1 MKSKNYTRL
10 KINIL
15 LQTMLVVLFTA
26 LVGYLFKNLVID
38 GIYNHKFAD
47 GFVHFFMWFHM
58 PEQQAIDLYWKV
70 IGNNKIYFMGAGFLL
85 LFSFFFYFVLS
96 RITQY
101 LKEINQGIENILS
114 DFNEPV
120 RFKPALRPL
129 EDSLNEIK
137 MTIRRQEQEAIESEK
152 KKNDLV
158 VFLAHDLKTPLT
170 SIVAYLSILETKP
183 DMPEEERKKY
193 THISLEKAIRLGEL
207 INEFFEIT
215 KFNLQDI
222 VLEPGNLDLSMML
235 EQIADELYAVL
246 KEKNL
251 RCDVQID
258 DTLMIYGDADKLAR
272 VFDNL
277 LRNAIAYCDKGT
289 AIRIQAKERHQ
300 EIEIVVANEG
310 EKIPEEELSAIF
322 EKFYRVDGSRS
333 SKTGGAGLGLA
344 IAKEIVELHHGDQ
357 VHFLETVLGESQ
369 SAFSPPPFLRRHL
382 LFFLHKRK
390 DGSAPLPM
398 CSLLDMD

>member
-289 AIRIQAKERHQ
+289 AIRIQ
-300 EIEIVVANEG
+300 
-310 EKIPEEELSAIF
+310 ELSAIF

-344 IAKEIVELHHGDQ
+344 IAKEIVELHHGTIRAESDEW
-357 VHFLETVLGESQ
+357 ETRFIVTLPAMSEGE
-369 SAFSPPPFLRRHL
+369 
-382 LFFLHKRK
+382 
-390 DGSAPLPM
+390 
-398 CSLLDMD
+398 

>member
-300 EIEIVVANEG
+300 EIEIVVAKEG

-344 IAKEIVELHHGDQ
+344 IAKEIVELHHGTIRAESDEW
-357 VHFLETVLGESQ
+357 ETRFIVTLPAMSEGE
-369 SAFSPPPFLRRHL
+369 
-382 LFFLHKRK
+382 
-390 DGSAPLPM
+390 
-398 CSLLDMD
+398 

>member
-47 GFVHFFMWFHM
+47 GFVHFLMWFHM

-344 IAKEIVELHHGDQ
+344 IAKEIVELHHGTIRAESDEW
-357 VHFLETVLGESQ
+357 ETRFIVTLPAMSEGE
-369 SAFSPPPFLRRHL
+369 
-382 LFFLHKRK
+382 
-390 DGSAPLPM
+390 
-398 CSLLDMD
+398 

>member
-47 GFVHFFMWFHM
+47 GFVHFFMCFHM

-344 IAKEIVELHHGDQ
+344 IAKEIVELHHGTIRAESDEW
-357 VHFLETVLGESQ
+357 ETRFIVTLPAMSEGE
-369 SAFSPPPFLRRHL
+369 
-382 LFFLHKRK
+382 
-390 DGSAPLPM
+390 
-398 CSLLDMD
+398 

>member
-85 LFSFFFYFVLS
+85 LFPFFFYFVLS

-344 IAKEIVELHHGDQ
+344 IAKEIVELHHGTIRAESDEW
-357 VHFLETVLGESQ
+357 ETRFIVTLPAMSEGE
-369 SAFSPPPFLRRHL
+369 
-382 LFFLHKRK
+382 
-390 DGSAPLPM
+390 
-398 CSLLDMD
+398 

>member
-120 RFKPALRPL
+120 RFKPALQPL

-310 EKIPEEELSAIF
+310 EKIPGEELSAIF

-344 IAKEIVELHHGDQ
+344 IAKEIVELHHGTIRAESDEW
-357 VHFLETVLGESQ
+357 ETRFIVTLPAMNEGE
-369 SAFSPPPFLRRHL
+369 
-382 LFFLHKRK
+382 
-390 DGSAPLPM
+390 
-398 CSLLDMD
+398 

>member
-58 PEQQAIDLYWKV
+58 PEQQAIDFYWKV

-85 LFSFFFYFVLS
+85 LFSLFFYFVLS

-344 IAKEIVELHHGDQ
+344 IAKEIVELHHGTIRAESDEW
-357 VHFLETVLGESQ
+357 ETRFIVTLPAMSEGE
-369 SAFSPPPFLRRHL
+369 
-382 LFFLHKRK
+382 
-390 DGSAPLPM
+390 
-398 CSLLDMD
+398 

>member
-1 MKSKNYTRL
+1 M
-10 KINIL
+10 
-15 LQTMLVVLFTA
+15 
-26 LVGYLFKNLVID
+26 
-38 GIYNHKFAD
+38 
-47 GFVHFFMWFHM
+47 
-58 PEQQAIDLYWKV
+58 
-70 IGNNKIYFMGAGFLL
+70 
-85 LFSFFFYFVLS
+85 
-96 RITQY
+96 
-101 LKEINQGIENILS
+101 KEINQGIENILS

-277 LRNAIAYCDKGT
+277 L
-289 AIRIQAKERHQ
+289 
-300 EIEIVVANEG
+300 
-310 EKIPEEELSAIF
+310 
-322 EKFYRVDGSRS
+322 
-333 SKTGGAGLGLA
+333 
-344 IAKEIVELHHGDQ
+344 
-357 VHFLETVLGESQ
+357 
-369 SAFSPPPFLRRHL
+369 
-382 LFFLHKRK
+382 
-390 DGSAPLPM
+390 
-398 CSLLDMD
+398 